1 MNLTPITV
9 EFVLGCINQLA
20 PPSLA
25 ESWDNVGL
33 LIGAPDQQVTGIMV
47 GLDPTSQLF
56 DEAIARGANL
66 LITHHPIIFSALK
79 AIRTDLPTGALIRK
93 AIAHHLGVIACH
105 TNLDAVPNGVSAS
118 LARQLGLRD
127 LSVLSPSLGG
137 GDGVGCGQLGSLS
150 APLAGKEFLAH
161 LCTSLGLPLVS
172 VAGRLP
178 ALINRVAVCGGSGSE
193 FAALA
198 QTRGAQVFITGEVKH
213 HIARW
218 AEEIGFC
225 VVDAGHFA
233 TEQGICRSFADEL
246 ATLFADQSL
255 PTPVFV
261 TEQQNNP
268 FSFFMNESIILPTNE
283 RCRQ

>member
-1 MNLTPITV
+1 MTPAPITV
-9 EFVLGCINQLA
+9 EFVLRCINQLA
-20 PPSLA
+20 PPSFA

-56 DEAIARGANL
+56 DEAIAHGANL

-79 AIRTDLPTGALIRK
+79 AIRTDLPTGALIRQ
-93 AIAHHLGVIACH
+93 AIVHHLGVIACH

-118 LARQLGLRD
+118 LARQLGLGD

-137 GDGVGCGQLGSLS
+137 SDGIGCGQLGSLS
-150 APLAGKEFLAH
+150 APLTGKEFLGH

-178 ALINRVAVCGGSGSE
+178 ALIERVAVCGGSGSE

-198 QTRGAQVFITGEVKH
+198 QSRGAQVFITGEVKH

-218 AEEIGFC
+218 AEESGFC

-233 TEQGICRSFADEL
+233 TEQGICRSFAAEL
-246 ATLFADQSL
+246 TTLLADQALS
-255 PTPVFV
+255 PPVFL
-261 TEQQNNP
+261 TEQQKNP
-268 FSFFMNESIILPTNE
+268 FSFFMNESVIISTNE